1 MPTVSQQRWAI
12 LLRAGGITV
21 LFMLLTAIM
30 TWPQGRV
37 LGTHAL
43 EDQDVYFNLWRLRWI
58 AHALATAPLSLFDAN
73 IFVPERGVLAYSDAM
88 LVEGAIAAPLLWAGL
103 PPVLVHN
110 LMLLGAIAASGIGAF
125 FLARHL
131 TGSTASAV
139 VGGVVFAFA
148 PYRFAHYVH
157 MELQWTVWSP
167 WALWALQRT
176 FEARSVKFGLLT
188 GLFLVL
194 QMMSSVYYGLFLFVL
209 IAAVALPQLIPLRG
223 QPLIRTTG
231 AFVLGLTLA
240 ALVSA
245 IYARPY
251 SEAAARVGTRTTPEV
266 RVFSAKPG
274 DYRMATRTNLLYGR
288 PEAGSHERQ
297 LFPGILPPVLALVGL
312 LLVRP
317 TIPALS
323 YLIGLILAFEL
334 SLGSHGQVY
343 PLLYDH
349 FSVFRGL
356 RAPARA
362 SVFVLLFLGVLAAYG
377 TAALT
382 SAMKIPIRRAVVA
395 LICAIVLLEYRVA
408 ALPLVQYPNDPPQ
421 LYKLLSKLPSGI
433 VAEFPMPAPRQP
445 PHHDPRFAYMSTF
458 HWMPLVN
465 GYSGFYPPSYLAR
478 LERVARFPDE
488 DSVDS
493 LRREHVKY
501 IVVHD
506 DGYPEGERL
515 RIVERLVRLDVRRL
529 GDYEDGWGSGTVME
543 MKDTP

>member
-1 MPTVSQQRWAI
+1 MPRVSQRWAF

-21 LFMLLTAIM
+21 LFVLLTAIM
-30 TWPQGRV
+30 TWPQVRV

-88 LVEGAIAAPLLWAGL
+88 LVEGAIAAPLLWADL

-110 LMLLGAIAASGIGAF
+110 LMLLGAIAASGVGAF

-131 TGSTASAV
+131 TGSTGSAV

-167 WALWALQRT
+167 WAFWALQRT
-176 FEARSVKFGLLT
+176 IEARSIKFGLLT

-194 QMMSSVYYGLFLFVL
+194 QMMSSVYYGVFLFVL
-209 IAAVALPQLIPLRG
+209 IVAVALPQLIPLRDRA
-223 QPLIRTTG
+223 LVRTTG
-231 AFVLGLTLA
+231 AFVLGLALA
-240 ALVSA
+240 VSVSA
-245 IYARPY
+245 IYSLPY
-251 SEAAARVGTRTTPEV
+251 SEAAARVGTRSTPEV
-266 RVFSAKPG
+266 RTFSAKPS

-317 TIPALS
+317 PLPALS

-334 SLGSHGQVY
+334 SLGAHGQVY

-382 SAMKIPIRRAVVA
+382 SAMKIPIRRAVVV

-421 LYKLLSKLPSGI
+421 LYKLLSKLPRGI
-433 VAEFPMPAPRQP
+433 VAEFPMPAPHQP

-458 HWMPLVN
+458 HWMPLAN

-478 LERVARFPDE
+478 LDRVARFPDE
-488 DSVDS
+488 DSVAS

-515 RIVERLVRLDVRRL
+515 RIVDRLMRLDLRRL